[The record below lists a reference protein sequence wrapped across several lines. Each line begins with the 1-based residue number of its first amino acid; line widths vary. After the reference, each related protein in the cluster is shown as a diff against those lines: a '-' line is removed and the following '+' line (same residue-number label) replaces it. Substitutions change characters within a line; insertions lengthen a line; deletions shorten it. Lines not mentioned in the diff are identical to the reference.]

1 MKVIT
6 LPLGAIETNTYVIY
20 DDEKNAVIIDPA
32 DCADEIEKTIANY
45 GIEPLKIILT
55 HGHFD
60 HILAAEELAQNYGI
74 QVYVHSSDLEL
85 LNDTKKNLFDDFEMN
100 GIFRKVTDIK
110 SFEDGDTINAGSMS
124 FKIMSTPGHTNGSCC
139 LICDDCI
146 FTGDTLFSGSIG
158 RTDMPGGD
166 YGKMKASLEKF
177 KIMNGDFKI
186 YPGHG
191 EASILSRELVSNIY
205 LADFDQI

>member
-32 DCADEIEKTIANY
+32 DCADEIEKTIVNY
-45 GIEPLKIILT
+45 GIQPLKIILT

-110 SFEDGDTINAGSMS
+110 TFEDGDTINAGSMS

-177 KIMNGDFKI
+177 KMINGEFKI